1 MAEVDILLKEKEKIT
16 IYNLLAS
23 QGGVPTNK
31 DLINACAKFAQN
43 KLLEY
48 GRQRCPHTLR
58 IGDMGY
64 YQRFSCPKCIFEIE
78 AILKG

>member
-1 MAEVDILLKEKEKIT
+1 MKKEDVLLTEKEKTT

-23 QGGVPTNK
+23 QGGTHTNK
-31 DLINACAKFAQN
+31 DLINACAKFAQI

-48 GRQRCPHTLR
+48 GRQRCPHTMR

-78 AILKG
+78 SILNG